1 MKFNFKRGIVWRFI
15 INFFIKCVIV
25 TFRFQLDGEIFTI
38 SPFRVSEGESKL
50 TQGLAIASGVGRV
63 SGFSPG
69 KAVALNVVRTGG
81 RLARFTRC
89 GVR

>member
-1 MKFNFKRGIVWRFI
+1 MWRFI
-15 INFFIKCVIV
+15 INLFIRCVIV

-50 TQGLAIASGVGRV
+50 TQSNATASGVGSV

-69 KAVALNVVRTGG
+69 KAVALNEVRTGG
-81 RLARFTRC
+81 RLARLTRC
-89 GVR
+89 GVRASSAA